1 MIKGCTNPECNSF
14 KRNKHY
20 TKKEIKYCPEC
31 GKALSHICKKC
42 PTVLDDNKKVY
53 CIRCAQEKEEKR
65 EKRLD
70 KAKKIGGTAFGVI
83 MAAGA
88 AVPGVKKFLKK

>member
-31 GKALSHICKKC
+31 GNILSHVCKKC
-42 PTVLDDNKKVY
+42 PTVLDDNNKVY
-53 CIRCAQEKEEKR
+53 CMRCEQQKLENQ

-70 KAKKIGGTAFGVI
+70 KAKKIGGTALGIIV
-83 MAAGA
+83 AAGA
-88 AVPGVKKFLKK
+88 AIPGVKNILKK